1 MSTRELAA
9 EVGISNGS
17 AYYVVAALIDKG
29 LIKLGNFANNN
40 HKSKY
45 VYLLTPKGMSE
56 KSLLTYRFIKRK
68 RQDYEALKAEI
79 QVLEEEASMEPEV
92 FRHAES
98 NK

>member
-17 AYYVVAALIDKG
+17 AYYVVAALLDKG
-29 LIKLGNFANNN
+29 LIKLGNFANNK

-68 RQDYEALKAEI
+68 RQEYEALKAEI
-79 QVLEEEASMEPEV
+79 QMLEAEAGMGPEV
-92 FRHAES
+92 FNSVES
-98 NK
+98 DK

>member
-17 AYYVVAALIDKG
+17 AYYVVAALLDKG
-29 LIKLGNFANNN
+29 FIKLDNFAKNR

-45 VYLLTPKGMSE
+45 VYVLTPEGMSE

-68 RQDYEALKAEI
+68 RQEFKALKAEI
-79 QVLEEEASMEPEV
+79 QMLEAEAGLGSEV
-92 FRHAES
+92 FQSAERD
-98 NK
+98 K

>member
-17 AYYVVAALIDKG
+17 AYYVVAALLDKG
-29 LIKLGNFANNN
+29 LIKLGNFANNQ

-56 KSLLTYRFIKRK
+56 KSLLTYRFIKHK
-68 RQDYEALKAEI
+68 RQEFEALKAEI
-79 QVLEEEASMEPEV
+79 QTLEAEAGTGSEV
-92 FRHAES
+92 FRSAEK